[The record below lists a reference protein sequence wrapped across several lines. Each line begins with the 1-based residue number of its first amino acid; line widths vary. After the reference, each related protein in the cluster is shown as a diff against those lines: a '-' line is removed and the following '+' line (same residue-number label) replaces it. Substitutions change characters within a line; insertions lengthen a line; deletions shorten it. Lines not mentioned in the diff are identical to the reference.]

1 MFGGTLGDGLGGDWL
16 ALIAFLVM
24 MTFAFI
30 WLSVAFGLASK
41 SVEPA
46 SSVGMPLVLLPFL
59 GSGFVPTDSMP
70 TALRWFAEYQPF
82 TPLIDTVRGSWREP
96 RAEPVLLSPLRG
108 RPASPSAATCGHGR
122 CSTAPHGERANL
134 RGSGAR
140 FAGAGL
146 APGRLRSDSVR
157 TATADTVVKR
167 EHRRKKP

>member
-1 MFGGTLGDGLGGDWL
+1 MVVFVFGGTLGDGLGGDWL

-41 SVEPA
+41 SVESA

-82 TPLIDTVRGSWREP
+82 TPLIATVRG
-96 RAEPVLLSPLRG
+96 LLAGTPSG
-108 RPASPSAATCGHGR
+108 TSAAVAAAWSAGVALGGYLW
-122 CSTAPHGERANL
+122 ARAL
-134 RGSGAR
+134 FDRAAR
-140 FAGAGL
+140 
-146 APGRLRSDSVR
+146 
-157 TATADTVVKR
+157 
-167 EHRRKKP
+167 